1 MWLIGLIFGCGS
13 INADKYTVQISN
25 DNRQILQNAVRV
37 FADVFDNK
45 PHIEYPKN
53 SLPPIVR
60 VESEPIVNFL
70 RNIGFDESPEKDIEL
85 DGSLALSKYRS
96 DFIQGYFDA
105 GSNVNVL
112 NNPEETDSISASSV
126 SESLI
131 NQIQL
136 ILLYEGI
143 NSQTQKSTQSGCVG
157 ELPDGRGIHSKH
169 DRFEISISGTDLVD
183 YVDNIGFTNKEKL
196 EKSREISKAIEHRDS
211 TIRTV
216 EQDSN
221 TSVSKLN
228 SVQSQK
234 TAQNLRWNLVTD
246 VSVSTQ
252 ELYDLTT
259 VQSNF
264 IANGIVVHN
273 TASAVKD
280 DFSDTNQWTLKAGAM
295 VVADK
300 GVACIDE
307 IDKMSKQDRSAMHE
321 SLEQQTVSVAK
332 AGINTTLK
340 SRCSLLAAANPKEGR
355 FQKHLQISEQI
366 DMEPALIS
374 RFDLIFI
381 IKDVPEEEKDSDI
394 AEHILTVSKRGE
406 KVVSNRELD
415 DREEESEP
423 DIPLEL
429 LRKYVAYARKHCNPV
444 LNEEAHERIKDFY
457 VHLRN
462 EEGVDNAD
470 AVPVTARKLEGVV
483 RIAEASAKI
492 RLSETV
498 TLDDAE
504 RAINLVLDSLK
515 EVGIDPE
522 TGELDADVLESG
534 TSATQ
539 RDKVMTIKEVIS
551 DLEDEKS
558 GDPVEMIEI
567 IDECTSRGLSQDTDF
582 GKYISRLAAKG
593 DIYEPTDGAFKA
605 VS

>member
-1 MWLIGLIFGCGS
+1 M
-13 INADKYTVQISN
+13 
-25 DNRQILQNAVRV
+25 
-37 FADVFDNK
+37 
-45 PHIEYPKN
+45 
-53 SLPPIVR
+53 
-60 VESEPIVNFL
+60 
-70 RNIGFDESPEKDIEL
+70 
-85 DGSLALSKYRS
+85 
-96 DFIQGYFDA
+96 
-105 GSNVNVL
+105 
-112 NNPEETDSISASSV
+112 
-126 SESLI
+126 
-131 NQIQL
+131 
-136 ILLYEGI
+136 
-143 NSQTQKSTQSGCVG
+143 
-157 ELPDGRGIHSKH
+157 
-169 DRFEISISGTDLVD
+169 
-183 YVDNIGFTNKEKL
+183 
-196 EKSREISKAIEHRDS
+196 
-211 TIRTV
+211 
-216 EQDSN
+216 
-221 TSVSKLN
+221 SKLK

-234 TAQNLRWNLVTD
+234 TAQNLRWNLVKD
-246 VSVSTQ
+246 VSLSTE

-259 VQSNF
+259 AQSNF

-406 KVVSNRELD
+406 KVVSDKELE

-551 DLEDEKS
+551 DLEEEKD

-593 DIYEPTDGAFKA
+593 DIYEPTDGAFKS